1 MNKSFTKHKV
11 SGSSDSMAQYTHVWP
26 VKQRT
31 ETKQQRLSHIIKT
44 CIKFQVF
51 LEKHNDEEKF
61 WKFISAHLEK
71 IYYFKRK
78 PTFLKK
84 NFKKFLSSKIP
95 LSEQMQKLFNLCSDI
110 FYINEDGNISSRNR
124 IKKTDNLGSKDNNP
138 EIKNENI
145 NHIEMEREEIDANNR
160 QTTVEETESSTN
172 AKIEK
177 SETYCNRKFD
187 VKTDV
192 SREESGP
199 LLDNSV
205 YYSPPALKSPF
216 DFNYYTTFLTNRKNR
231 SSYSSP
237 MSEQYGG
244 YYKYNSNNDNSDN
257 NIHENDDLED
267 YYNPLESPLVESS
280 LQNLGD
286 ISSTCHYL
294 PQFHYQTHYAC
305 NQYTHFLQYKNI
317 NDCVEY
323 AFSKKR
329 NINAY
334 RP

>member
-11 SGSSDSMAQYTHVWP
+11 SGFSDSMAQYTHVWP

-44 CIKFQVF
+44 CIKFQVL

-61 WKFISAHLEK
+61 WKFISAHLK
-71 IYYFKRK
+71 KVYYFKRK

-84 NFKKFLSSKIP
+84 TFKNFLISKLP
-95 LSEQMQKLFNLCSDI
+95 LSEPMQKLFNLCSDI
-110 FYINEDGNISSRNR
+110 FYINEDGTISSKNR
-124 IKKTDNLGSKDNNP
+124 SKKTENLNIKDNNP
-138 EIKNENI
+138 EIKIENI
-145 NHIEMEREEIDANNR
+145 DHIEMDREDTDANNQ
-160 QTTVEETESSTN
+160 QTKVEETESSTDV
-172 AKIEK
+172 KLEK
-177 SETYCNRKFD
+177 SETYCNEEFD
-187 VKTDV
+187 VKTYV
-192 SREESGP
+192 SREENGP
-199 LLDNSV
+199 LLDSSI
-205 YYSPPALKSPF
+205 YYSPPALESPF

-237 MSEQYGG
+237 MSEQNAENGE
-244 YYKYNSNNDNSDN
+244 NHN
-257 NIHENDDLED
+257 NIHDDDDELESS
-267 YYNPLESPLVESS
+267 YNPLESPLVESS

-294 PQFHYQTHYAC
+294 PQFNYQPHYAC
-305 NQYTHFLQYKNI
+305 NQYTHFFKYKSI

-329 NINAY
+329 SINAY
-334 RP
+334 TP